1 MRIVVYKNDGNGP
14 IQAPVMI
21 WEEHEGQTAEEIFSM
36 IDPSLE
42 PVIMERESLPT
53 YQEFFMAW
61 EFNNGSVDI
70 NIEKAKD
77 ITKQRL
83 RMERTPLLAEL
94 DVQFQ
99 RALEDGSD
107 TKDIVDKKK
116 ALRDVTIHADLL
128 NASTPEELKSL
139 TLDNL
144 I

>member
-1 MRIVVYKNDGNGP
+1 MRIVVYNNDGKGP

-21 WEEHEGQTAEEIFSM
+21 WEEHEGQTAEEIVSM
-36 IDPSLE
+36 IDPSLK

-116 ALRDVTIHADLL
+116 ALRDVTLHPDLL
-128 NASTPEELKSL
+128 NATTPEELKSL